1 VVTPVNSKRAPPA
14 EPVVGLDSLVVAVQR
29 FEAAA
34 GRQSQIEQYEIV
46 GVGRERIDGC
56 LKGLDVAHRR
66 RRKGVAPAGGEV
78 VFEQLRVA
86 GVVLDEEQRQFPVS
100 VDTHLSAPG
109 VSQS

>member
-1 VVTPVNSKRAPPA
+1 MVTPVNSKRAPPA

-56 LKGLDVAHRR
+56 LKGLD
-66 RRKGVAPAGGEV
+66 
-78 VFEQLRVA
+78 
-86 GVVLDEEQRQFPVS
+86 EEQRQFPVS

-109 VSQS
+109 VSQP